1 MDVVYGTSAFTRERG
16 NFPDLP
22 VVNMFA
28 ETVQTEQH
36 PALQSRPGLANSGT
50 AMGVGPV
57 KSLFQIDGVL
67 DGSLFGL
74 SDNKLYKGTTN
85 LGTVN
90 GTGYGRVTGFDTF
103 VFANQGASLYG
114 YDGTTFAAVATPGSF
129 DVLTMCVGSSRLI
142 VIDKGTGH
150 FYWSNVLDKNIQAL
164 SFATAEN
171 SPDKLKDC
179 LFLGDTLILFGTET
193 VEFWPVST
201 DPNLP
206 FQPMV
211 GRVFPVGIKDTG
223 CASLFGTGFAWVS
236 NRNQVCAADPQN
248 IISFPGLE
256 AKIEASSSVSLWR
269 FQLEGV
275 EFLALRLD
283 TETWV
288 FSQRSGQWSQFE
300 SFGQTNWIPQC
311 YGGGYFGSSI
321 NGNLIQWTNDHLD
334 FSDILE
340 RRFRAGVPLDN
351 GTSPL
356 YNVRLRTNP
365 GQTPYLTGTYA
376 DPTVEMRISRDGGFT
391 WTDYKSVALGAAGAY
406 RQWVQFV
413 GLGFFSYPGVLLE
426 FRVADPVPFRVSNVT
441 ANEPY
446 ARM

>member
-1 MDVVYGTSAFTRERG
+1 
-16 NFPDLP
+16 
-22 VVNMFA
+22 
-28 ETVQTEQH
+28 
-36 PALQSRPGLANSGT
+36 
-50 AMGVGPV
+50 
-57 KSLFQIDGVL
+57 LFQIDGVL

-85 LGTVN
+85 LGTVD
-90 GTGYGRVTGFDTF
+90 GTGYGRVVGVDTF

-114 YDGTTFAAVATPGSF
+114 YDGTTFAAVATPDSF
-129 DVLTMCVGSSRLI
+129 DVLTMCVGSSRLV

-150 FYWSNVLDKNIQAL
+150 FYWSDVLDDNIQAL

-256 AKIEASSSVSLWR
+256 AKIEASSSASLWR

-300 SFGQTNWIPQC
+300 SFGQTNWVPQC
-311 YGGGYFGSSI
+311 YGGGYFGSSLD
-321 NGNLIQWTNDHLD
+321 GNLIQWSDDHLD
-334 FSDILE
+334 FNDLLE
-340 RRFRAGVPLDN
+340 RRFRAGIPLDSN
-351 GTSPL
+351 AAPL

-365 GQTPYLTGTYA
+365 GQTPYLTGTYS
-376 DPTVEMRISRDGGFT
+376 DPTVELSISRDGGFT
-391 WTDYKSVALGAAGAY
+391 WTDYKSVSLGVAGSY

-426 FRVADPVPFRVSNVT
+426 FRVTDPVPFRVSNVT
-441 ANEPY
+441 ANETY
-446 ARM
+446 SRL

>member
-50 AMGVGPV
+50 TLGVGPV

-67 DGSLFGL
+67 DGSLFAL
-74 SDNKLYKGTTN
+74 SANALYKDSTN
-85 LGTVN
+85 LGTVD

-103 VFANQGASLYG
+103 VFVNQGKSIYG
-114 YDGTTFAAVATPGSF
+114 YDGTTFAAIATPDSF
-129 DVLTMCVGSSRLI
+129 DVATMCVGSSRLI
-142 VIDKGTGH
+142 VIDKGTGR
-150 FYWSNVLDKNIQAL
+150 FYWSDVLDDNIQAL

-201 DPNLP
+201 DATIP

-223 CASLFGTGFAWVS
+223 CATLFGPTFAWVS
-236 NRNQVCAADPQN
+236 NRNQVCVSDPDN

-256 AKIEASSSVSLWR
+256 AKIENSTSVFLWKFR
-269 FQLEGV
+269 LEGV

-283 TETWV
+283 NETWV
-288 FSQRSGQWSQFE
+288 FSQRSSQWSQFE
-300 SFGQTNWIPQC
+300 SFGQTNWVPQC
-311 YGGGYFGSSI
+311 YGGGFFGSSVD
-321 NGNLIQWTNDHLD
+321 GNLIVWTDDHQD
-334 FSDILE
+334 FGDILE
-340 RRFRAGVPLDN
+340 RRFRAGLPMDA
-351 GTSPL
+351 GTMPL
-356 YNVRLRTNP
+356 YSVLLRTNP
-365 GQTPYLTGTYA
+365 GQTPFLTGTYA
-376 DPTVEMRISRDGGFT
+376 NPTVEVRLSRDGGFT
-391 WTDYKSVALGAAGAY
+391 WTDYKSTSLGVSGAY
-406 RQWVQFV
+406 RQRAQFL
-413 GLGFFSYPGVLLE
+413 GLGYFSYPGLLME
-426 FRVADPVPFRVSNVT
+426 FRVTDPVPFRVSNVL

-446 ARM
+446 ARL